1 MASRQLFVVSCLFAG
16 LLGLTGCANTG
27 VQSQTGAALFFQSN
41 AESVTA
47 TGLPTGPKRGVSC
60 SQNYLGAATL
70 GDASIEAA
78 KQSAGI
84 KTVTSVDRY
93 YHRVFTF
100 YGPLCTVVTGH

>member
-1 MASRQLFVVSCLFAG
+1 MASRQYLIASAVITG

-41 AESVTA
+41 AEAVTA

-60 SQNYLGAATL
+60 PQNYLGAATL
-70 GDASIEAA
+70 GDASVEAA

-84 KTVTSVDRY
+84 STVTTVDRY
-93 YHRVFTF
+93 YHRILTF
-100 YGPLCTVVTGH
+100 YGQLCTVVTGH

>member
-1 MASRQLFVVSCLFAG
+1 MASCRILFFSVLFTG

-41 AESVTA
+41 AEAVTA

-70 GDASIEAA
+70 GDASVEAA

-84 KTVTSVDRY
+84 STVTTVDRY
-93 YHRVFTF
+93 YHRILTF
-100 YGPLCTVVTGH
+100 YGQLCTVVTGH

>member
-1 MASRQLFVVSCLFAG
+1 MTSRQMLFVSAVVTG

-60 SQNYLGAATL
+60 AKNYAGVATL

-78 KQSAGI
+78 KQTAGI
-84 KTVTSVDRY
+84 STVTTVDRY
-93 YHRVFTF
+93 YHRILGF
-100 YGPLCTVVTGH
+100 YGQLCTVVTGH

>member
-1 MASRQLFVVSCLFAG
+1 MAFRRSFAVLALCVGFAG
-16 LLGLTGCANTG
+16 LSGCANTG

-70 GDASIEAA
+70 GDASVEAA

-84 KTVTSVDRY
+84 STVSTVDRY
-93 YHRVFTF
+93 YHRVLGF
-100 YGPLCTVVTGH
+100 YGQLCTVVTGH

>member
-1 MASRQLFVVSCLFAG
+1 MAFRRSFAVLTLCVGFAG
-16 LLGLTGCANTG
+16 LSGCANTG

-41 AESVTA
+41 AEAVTA

-84 KTVTSVDRY
+84 STVTTVDRY
-93 YHRVFTF
+93 YHRILTF
-100 YGPLCTVVTGH
+100 YGQLCTVVTGH

>member
-1 MASRQLFVVSCLFAG
+1 MASRRILVASAAVAG

-47 TGLPTGPKRGVSC
+47 TGLPTGPRRGVRC
-60 SQNYLGAATL
+60 SNNYAGLATL

-84 KTVTSVDRY
+84 STVSTVDRY
-93 YHRVFTF
+93 YHRVFGF
-100 YGPLCTVVTGH
+100 YGQLCTVVTGH

>member
-1 MASRQLFVVSCLFAG
+1 MAFRHSFAALVLCMGAVSLSGF
-16 LLGLTGCANTG
+16 ANTG

-41 AESVTA
+41 AEAVTA

-60 SQNYLGAATL
+60 ARNYLCAATL

-84 KTVTSVDRY
+84 TTVSSVDRY
-93 YHRVFTF
+93 YHRILTF
-100 YGPLCTVVTGH
+100 YGQVCTVVTGH